1 MESSHLF
8 EAVRNNDHDAVQSLV
23 ADENNQIAL
32 RDSEGRT
39 FLHHAVLSRV
49 DISIFQA
56 LLACVDFTVRDIEGQ
71 NVLDLLCSR
80 GHLNSEIAAVEIR
93 VRKLLFGEK
102 VEHKAIQH
110 LLLSGWNHW
119 PITIEEAKVK
129 SEETAAILDK
139 LLEHC
144 VRFLSLFSSFFE
156 GSGKVAIS
164 GLTNQIK
171 LYRLYK
177 AVQERNA
184 KINF

>member
-8 EAVRNNDHDAVQSLV
+8 EAVRNNDLDAVQSLV

-93 VRKLLFGEK
+93 VQKLLFGEK

-144 VRFLSLFSSFFE
+144 VRFLSLFSSFF
-156 GSGKVAIS
+156 
-164 GLTNQIK
+164 
-171 LYRLYK
+171 
-177 AVQERNA
+177 
-184 KINF
+184 